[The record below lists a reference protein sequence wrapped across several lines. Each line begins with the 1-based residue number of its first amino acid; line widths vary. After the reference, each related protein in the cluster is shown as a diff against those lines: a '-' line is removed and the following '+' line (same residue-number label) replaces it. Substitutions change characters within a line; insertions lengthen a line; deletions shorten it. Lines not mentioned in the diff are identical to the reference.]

1 MRQAAYETQVVLKIT
16 SSDSYS
22 DSWNLFVTYLILN
35 FLATAASWALALFLR
50 FRADSVCSLKKEIFL
65 SSNPHKR
72 LVSGVRKGAGQGTR
86 TRNENV
92 LQVNETMMNLFVI

>member
-16 SSDSYS
+16 SS

-50 FRADSVCSLKKEIFL
+50 FRADSVCSLKKEIFPSL
-65 SSNPHKR
+65 NPHKR